1 MGHKPFVFTFADVE
15 VREREFCIVKSG
27 ETLAVEPK
35 AFRVLVFLLRNPHR
49 LITKDE
55 LLDAV
60 WNDCAVSD
68 NSLTRSIALL
78 RRLLGDD
85 THEPR
90 YIATVPT
97 VGYRFLCEVKV
108 AENGFG
114 EEDAADLPHLDHG
127 NRSKPLEQTPIIQS
141 RLHGPQGQAATADE
155 RAGGMAAFPASAN
168 SEIAPSKVPISWPL
182 WFAPATALMVVVV
195 IVALF
200 VWQSLLGRPTIESAL
215 QLTDDGNP
223 KLLTSALLSDGYRIF
238 FNELRAGSP
247 VIAQVAASGGETGQ
261 IISRIQSPRLAALAK
276 DSSSLLVLEESNF
289 FGSLWSLPLPA
300 GEPRRLRNVVAQNA
314 NFTPDGHLIFGKDT
328 SLFIAERDGS
338 DPRKLS
344 DLPSYV
350 DSPVISPDGKRI
362 RLTVQGSYTKSLW
375 EVNSDGSNAHPLLA
389 GWEEEGTA
397 CCGHWTA
404 DGRYFVFQSRR
415 QGRTDLWAIREG
427 NGWSARS
434 SSPLRLTNGPLSY
447 ELPFP
452 SPDGEHIFAI
462 GLKPRGELVRFDST
476 SQQFVPYLSGI
487 SALDATVSHDGK
499 WVTYM
504 TYPDRSLWRSR
515 TDGSERLQLTYAPTV
530 VAWPRI
536 SPDGTKVA
544 FSSSDVNCSSCVYVL
559 PLEGGTPIKVAENAR
574 TSGWS
579 PDSTSLVTIFTGQG
593 SANKVCSVTSFEG
606 LEMIDLRTGKITLIP
621 DSREMGG
628 PFWPSSN
635 TLVAPSLKPGKE
647 GFATFDLKTQKWS
660 LLVKGVFQHWM
671 TSIDGE
677 YLYLM
682 TVGNDPK
689 IVRVRLSNGSF
700 DTMASLR
707 SFRPVVD
714 EDTDKWLGVAA
725 DGSPL
730 LTRDIGTQEIYDL
743 NIKWN

>member
-1 MGHKPFVFTFADVE
+1 VIQHKLSVFTFADVE
-15 VREREFCIVKSG
+15 VREREFCIVKAG
-27 ETLAVEPK
+27 EVLPVEPK
-35 AFRVLVFLLRNPHR
+35 AFRVLIFLLRSPHR

-55 LLDAV
+55 LLNAV
-60 WNDCAVSD
+60 WNDYAVSE
-68 NSLTRSIALL
+68 NSLTRAIALL

-90 YIATVPT
+90 FIATVPT
-97 VGYRFLCEVKV
+97 VGYRFLCDVKI
-108 AENGFG
+108 AEDDIRG
-114 EEDAADLPHLDHG
+114 EDAADLPHLEG
-127 NRSKPLEQTPIIQS
+127 SNGFKQLEQTPIVQS
-141 RLHGPQGQAATADE
+141 RLHAPQGQTAAADQP
-155 RAGGMAAFPASAN
+155 AWGMMAFPASSN
-168 SEIAPSKVPISWPL
+168 SESAPSKAPISWRL
-182 WFAPATALMVVVV
+182 WLASATALIVV
-195 IVALF
+195 IVAFF
-200 VWQSLLGRPTIESAL
+200 VRQSLLSRPKIESAL

-261 IISRIQSPRLAALAK
+261 IISRIQSPRLAALAR
-276 DSSSLLVLEESNF
+276 DSSSLLALEESNF

-328 SLFIAERDGS
+328 SLFLAEMDGS
-338 DPRKLS
+338 HPRKLS

-350 DSPVISPDGKRI
+350 DHPVVSPDGKRI
-362 RLTVQGSYTKSLW
+362 RLTVEGSYTKSVW
-375 EVNSDGSNAHPLLA
+375 EVNQDGSNAHPLLP
-389 GWEEEGTA
+389 GWEGEESA
-397 CCGHWTA
+397 CCGRWTS

-427 NGWSARS
+427 NGWPARS
-434 SSPLRLTNGPLSY
+434 SFPMRLTNGPLSY

-452 SPDGEHIFAI
+452 SPDGKHIFVI

-487 SALDATVSHDGK
+487 SALDATLSRDGK
-499 WVTYM
+499 WITY
-504 TYPDRSLWRSR
+504 TSYPDRNLWRSR
-515 TDGSERLQLTYAPTV
+515 TDGSEKLQLTYAPTV

-544 FSSSDVNCSSCVYVL
+544 FSSSDVNCSSCIYVL

-574 TSGWS
+574 TSSWS
-579 PDSTSLVTIFTGQG
+579 PDSTSLVTIFTGKG
-593 SANKVCSVTSFEG
+593 SAKKVCSVTSFEG
-606 LEMIDLRTGKITLIP
+606 LETIDLRTGKITMIP

-628 PFWPSSN
+628 PFWPSNN
-635 TLVAPSLKPGKE
+635 TLVAPTLKPGKE
-647 GFATFDLKTQKWS
+647 GFVTFDLKTQKWS
-660 LLVKGVFQHWM
+660 LLVKGMFQHWM

-677 YLYLM
+677 NLYLM
-682 TVGNDPK
+682 TVGNDTK
-689 IVRVRLSNGSF
+689 IVRVRLSSGTLN
-700 DTMASLR
+700 TVASLR

-730 LTRDIGTQEIYDL
+730 LTRDVGTQEIYDL
-743 NIKWN
+743 NIKWD